1 MAFSSICPI
10 LMSDLHNILVSKV
23 HRTDYIVQTTVYF
36 TIHCPTIL
44 AQSNVVTKQIPIGQ
58 SKWDILYVQRWE
70 FIKEKKKVI
79 KRENKNSTKKV
90 TKKKGKNF
98 LFFLITFLVKFLFS

>member
-23 HRTDYIVQTTVYF
+23 HRTDYIVQTTVFF

-44 AQSNVVTKQIPIGQ
+44 AQSTVVTKQIPIGQ
-58 SKWDILYVQRWE
+58 SKWDILYVKRWE
-70 FIKEKKKVI
+70 FIKKKKSNK
-79 KRENKNSTKKV
+79 KRKTRTRPRK
-90 TKKKGKNF
+90 
-98 LFFLITFLVKFLFS
+98 

>member
-23 HRTDYIVQTTVYF
+23 HRTEDIVQTTVFF

-44 AQSNVVTKQIPIGQ
+44 AQSTVVTKQIPIGQ

-70 FIKEKKKVI
+70 FIKENKKVI
-79 KRENKNSTKKV
+79 KKRKQELDQESD
-90 TKKKGKNF
+90 
-98 LFFLITFLVKFLFS
+98 